1 MLIPIN
7 REPLGLYKEA
17 AVEWHPDGTKMN
29 PNSLRFLFGAIIKFY
44 FAGMQSRAVKRMQQL
59 RSRFIHEKDEEQRK
73 KMTPDAMTEIL
84 KDRVFIHYWHIEA
97 FSHSIG
103 LPTGA
108 LLSLSHLLSLVRDG
122 ERDAAVAF
130 AQALRCFAER
140 LEVQA
145 KNSTL
150 EKVMMEQMVGCFDNF
165 VNMTSGHDTAVQE
178 AKI

>member
-1 MLIPIN
+1 MLIPVN
-7 REPLGLYKEA
+7 REPLGLYRDA
-17 AVEWHPDGTKMN
+17 SIEWRPDGVKMN
-29 PNSLRFLFGAIIKFY
+29 PNSLRFLFGAILKFY

-59 RSRFIHEKDEEQRK
+59 RSRFVHEKDDEQRK

-108 LLSLSHLLSLVRDG
+108 LLSLSHLLSLAREG
-122 ERDAAVAF
+122 EKEAAVAF

-140 LEVQA
+140 LEIQA
-145 KNSTL
+145 KSQVL
-150 EKVMMEQMVGCFDNF
+150 DKVAMDQMVGCFDQF
-165 VNMTSGHDTAVQE
+165 REMTTRSDESPHE